1 MTTPL
6 SSAAESYMARAVAEG
21 RYPSREAVLEAAVAA
36 LRDRD
41 GGGAA
46 ETDSYGTIEMT
57 PEECDRL
64 QREALAKAGR
74 DGSKSGGYTIP
85 EQR

>member
-6 SSAAESYMARAVAEG
+6 SNAAESFIARAVAAG
-21 RYPSREAVLEAAVAA
+21 TYPSREAVLEAAVAA
-36 LRDRD
+36 LLERD
-41 GGGAA
+41 GDSA
-46 ETDSYGTIEMT
+46 EVDSYGTIEMT

-74 DGSKSGGYTIP
+74 AGSKSGGYTIP

>member
-1 MTTPL
+1 MIDAL
-6 SSAAESYMARAVAEG
+6 SNSAESFIARTVADG
-21 RYPSREAVLEAAVAA
+21 KYPSREAVLEAAIAA
-36 LRDRD
+36 LRERD
-41 GGGAA
+41 GDTTA
-46 ETDSYGTIEMT
+46 TDSYGTIEMT